1 MMKHPKQFL
10 KNDSGASLVE
20 YGMLTGLIAVASI
33 AAVVVTG
40 DKITESFTHSGDQI
54 YVWRQIAAGNDP
66 SAECYNPANNLAVG
80 TGRWPACDGM
90 VIVNDATIAS
100 ASSTANGGDGSYQ
113 IVGSDGEVYTFQ
125 DSERNI
131 FTGQVTDMSS
141 IFQGDSSWNG
151 DIGYWD
157 TSNVTDMSRMF
168 FGASSFNQ
176 HIGSWNTASVETF
189 EQTFRDTTDF
199 NSDLSAWDTGQATI
213 MSGMFSGASKF
224 NRPVGSWDTSNVVNM
239 MGMFTSATAFNQDI
253 GNWET
258 DNVTEMMQMFFLA
271 SNFDQDL
278 SGWCVPHMDPSDDGI
293 SSGRFQFDYSASS
306 WDDPAH
312 RPQWGT
318 CPST

>member
-54 YVWRQIAAGNDP
+54 YIWRQIAAGNDP

-100 ASSTANGGDGSYQ
+100 AASTAIGGDGSYQ

-125 DSERNI
+125 DSERNV
-131 FTGQVTDMSS
+131 FTGQVTNMSGL
-141 IFQGDSSWNG
+141 FKNDSTWNG

-157 TSNVTDMSRMF
+157 TSSATDMSQMF
-168 FGASSFNQ
+168 SNAVAFNQ
-176 HIGSWNTASVETF
+176 DIGGWNTANVTSFSETF
-189 EQTFRDTTDF
+189 YGSTEFNQNLSNWQTANATTT
-199 NSDLSAWDTGQATI
+199 A
-213 MSGMFSGASKF
+213 GMFAGAAKF
-224 NRPVGSWDTSNVVNM
+224 NQPVGSWDTSSVTNM
-239 MGMFTSATAFNQDI
+239 LQMFASATAFDQDI
-253 GNWET
+253 GDWET
-258 DNVTEMMQMFFLA
+258 GNVTEMMQMFFMA
-271 SNFDQDL
+271 SNFNQNL
-278 SGWCVPHMDPSDDGI
+278 SGWCVTNMDAGNDGL
-293 SSGRFQFDYSASS
+293 SSGRFQFDSGANA
-306 WDDPAH
+306 WADAAH